1 MIDSFLMLQEDDFEY
16 AVDPIK
22 NRGCRKCCRGFWFRA
37 GLWGGINLI
46 LVGVIT
52 LLVGYLTP
60 QREMVVGHHNNLE
73 ILDRTAIAFN
83 RRLELCRL
91 AGLAV
96 FCCGGL
102 VLLVTLLLSTLFH
115 IGGHNNNNGHC
126 CSENAY
132 YGYVTTSLVEPFIA
146 GQVQG
151 SPVPASTGIKIPVT
165 EQIKSVQP
173 ALWPDIATIKDGAVV
188 SHMP

>member
-1 MIDSFLMLQEDDFEY
+1 MLQEDDFEY

-22 NRGCRKCCRGFWFRA
+22 SRGCRKCCRGFWFRA

-60 QREMVVGHHNNLE
+60 QREMIVGHHNNLE
-73 ILDRTAIAFN
+73 IVDRTAIAFN

-96 FCCGGL
+96 FCCGGV
-102 VLLVTLLLSTLFH
+102 VLLFTLLLSTFLH
-115 IGGHNNNNGHC
+115 IGSHNNNNGYC
-126 CSENAY
+126 CNENAY

-146 GQVQG
+146 AQNQG
-151 SPVPASTGIKIPVT
+151 SDVPAAAGIKIPIT

-173 ALWPDIATIKDGAVV
+173 TLWPDAATVKDGTLLP
-188 SHMP
+188 HMP